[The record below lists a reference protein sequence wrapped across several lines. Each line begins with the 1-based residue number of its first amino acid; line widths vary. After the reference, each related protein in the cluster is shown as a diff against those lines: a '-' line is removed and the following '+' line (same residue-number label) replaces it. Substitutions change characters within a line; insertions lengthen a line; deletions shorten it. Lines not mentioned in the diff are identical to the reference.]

1 MENPKQIQLTTT
13 MNKDLFTNY
22 VFLNESGGV
31 IAMTNQAYKNLVS
44 QGDSTEYVNGKAVRT
59 RTFVFQYI
67 DDNDDNIV
75 IETR

>member
-1 MENPKQIQLTTT
+1 MSQFNHIVCL
-13 MNKDLFTNY
+13 KDN
-22 VFLNESGGV
+22 GGF
-31 IAMTNQAYKNLVS
+31 IAMDNKAFSNLVS
-44 QGDSTEYVNGKAVRT
+44 QGDSTEYVDGKALRT

>member
-1 MENPKQIQLTTT
+1 MD
-13 MNKDLFTNY
+13 NKAF
-22 VFLNESGGV
+22 S
-31 IAMTNQAYKNLVS
+31 NLVS
-44 QGDSTEYVNGKAVRT
+44 QGDGTEYVDGKAVRT

>member
-1 MENPKQIQLTTT
+1 MSQFNHIIPLKDNGGFIALDNKAFNNLT
-13 MNKDLFTNY
+13 
-22 VFLNESGGV
+22 SH
-31 IAMTNQAYKNLVS
+31 
-44 QGDSTEYVNGKAVRT
+44 GDSTEYVDGKAVRT